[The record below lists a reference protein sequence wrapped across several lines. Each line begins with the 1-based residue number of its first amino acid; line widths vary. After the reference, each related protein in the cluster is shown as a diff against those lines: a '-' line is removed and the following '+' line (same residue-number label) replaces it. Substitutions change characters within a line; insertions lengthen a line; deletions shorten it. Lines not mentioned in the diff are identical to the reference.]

1 MSNSIEQHIRH
12 DRALLDIVA
21 DKWTMLILGVLCD
34 NDKRARFNAIKRA
47 IPGISQKTLA
57 QSLRKLERNGL
68 LKRAILDTAPV
79 GVEYSFT
86 SLGHTLEAPITV
98 LLQWTDAYGDAIRAA
113 QIAYDGAVARQ
124 TATAGGE
131 KRLQTVR
138 T

>member
-34 NDKRARFNAIKRA
+34 NMKRCRFNAIKRA

-68 LKRAILDTAPV
+68 LDRTILDTAPV

-86 SLGHTLEAPITV
+86 TLGDTLEAPITA
-98 LLQWTDAYGDAIRAA
+98 LLKWTDAYGDAIRAA
-113 QIAYDGAVARQ
+113 QTQYDDTCSSRSADA
-124 TATAGGE
+124 AAN
-131 KRLQTVR
+131 K
-138 T
+138 